1 MGCTICVK
9 RREQIE
15 KHEEEYDKLEMLYD
29 EIFELLDG
37 VARGVI
43 EPDDIH
49 VREALKQHEIIR
61 YGTHPEEF
69 EDFGYS
75 ENVR

>member
-1 MGCTICVK
+1 MDCKICK
-9 RREQIE
+9 CKSEQILRGE
-15 KHEEEYDKLEMLYD
+15 REYDRLEMLYD

>member
-1 MGCTICVK
+1 MGCGICGK
-9 RREQIE
+9 RRKQME
-15 KHEEEYDKLEMLYD
+15 KHEEEYDRLEMLYD

-37 VARGVI
+37 IVRGVI
-43 EPDDIH
+43 DIEDMH
-49 VREALKQHEIIR
+49 VREVLTEHETMR
-61 YGTHPEEF
+61 YATNPQEF

>member
-1 MGCTICVK
+1 MDCRACKNRSRQLI
-9 RREQIE
+9 
-15 KHEEEYDKLEMLYD
+15 KHEDEYDRLEMLYD

-37 VARGVI
+37 VARGII

-49 VREALKQHEIIR
+49 VREALKQHELIR